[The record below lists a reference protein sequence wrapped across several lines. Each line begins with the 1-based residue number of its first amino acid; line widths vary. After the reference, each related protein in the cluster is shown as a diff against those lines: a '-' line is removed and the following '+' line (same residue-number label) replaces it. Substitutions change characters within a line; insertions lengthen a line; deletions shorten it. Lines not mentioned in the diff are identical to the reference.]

1 MEPKATTTE
10 DALLMAYANFKLKNY
25 EKMLVYTNKALKLRS
40 EFPLALHY
48 KALALRGLGDLKGA
62 DIAIRTA
69 ITKDKDNYYHNFLL
83 GIIQWNT
90 GDMEGAEENIKKA
103 IRYIPNEPLYH
114 IEYATFLIHRGRF
127 EDALDAA
134 YKAKSL
140 NEYTPKLKDVIT
152 SAKQREF
159 LEGIDDLV
167 YEPPFPYNKETVFPY
182 NKIGEYYLHSD
193 YLSNAMDQF
202 AKALHYDPNNR
213 EARSGFATA
222 VRLKEG
228 GFYHFARN
236 FAKFLIKPYIFLI
249 VMGVIALMVYVAFKD
264 PQFMMIPA
272 TSIAGGLLMMVIFF
286 MIMGLRNKSPDE
298 YKKILSEWS
307 VEDIDAL
314 IKKMKEAISQVD
326 EKLLEQEA
334 VQTRAQGLINFSNFF
349 ALIFWIAIISQVGLV
364 NINLAGLDIDV
375 QDNIRSLRIGI
386 LILLIISIVLAVWL
400 RTRSRAVIEDASTRF
415 SKRR

>member
-25 EKMLVYTNKALKLRS
+25 ERMLVFTKQALKLRS

-62 DIAIRTA
+62 DIAIQTA
-69 ITKDKDNYYHNFLL
+69 IAKDKDNYYHKFLL
-83 GIIQWNT
+83 GIVQWNS
-90 GDMEGAEENIKKA
+90 GDMEGAEENIRKA

-127 EDALDAA
+127 DDALDAA
-134 YKAKSL
+134 YKAKRL
-140 NEYTPKLKDVIT
+140 NEDTPKLKEVIR
-152 SAKQREF
+152 SAKQKEF

-182 NKIGEYYLHSD
+182 NKIGEYYLHND
-193 YLSNAMDQF
+193 YLSNSMDQF
-202 AKALHYDPNNR
+202 AKALHYDSKNL

-249 VMGVIALMVYVAFKD
+249 IMGVIALMVYVAFKD
-264 PQFMMIPA
+264 PNFMMIPA
-272 TSIAGGLLMMVIFF
+272 TSIAGGLIIMVIFF
-286 MIMGLRNKSPDE
+286 MIIGLSNKSPDE
-298 YKKILSEWS
+298 FNKILSEWE

-314 IKKMKEAISQVD
+314 IKKMRKVVSQID
-326 EKLLEQEA
+326 EMHLEQEA
-334 VQTRAQGLINFSNFF
+334 VQTRSQGLLNYSNFF
-349 ALIFWIAIISQVGLV
+349 ALIFWVALISQVGLV
-364 NINLAGLDIDV
+364 NINLALLPVDV
-375 QDNIRSLRIGI
+375 QDNVRSLRVGI
-386 LILLIISIVLAVWL
+386 MILLIFSIVMAVWL
-400 RTRSRAVIEDASTRF
+400 RTRSRAIIEDASVRF
-415 SKRR
+415 SKRK